1 MLAPS
6 LTSDKIAT
14 IWLSPF
20 EESDVDDRYVSWMQD
35 PGVIRFTEVE
45 AGSATLEN
53 CQNYVRSNN
62 ANADARLWRIMAA
75 DEGHVGNIRLQLT
88 PKHRRGELALIVGRT
103 DLHGRGI
110 GTGAICIVSDYAFAT
125 LKLHKLTCGVYASNQ
140 GSIAAF
146 AKRGYQV
153 EATFRE
159 HVVLDGRFEDVLR
172 LACFG

>member
-1 MLAPS
+1 MLAPG
-6 LTSDKIAT
+6 LTSDSISSV
-14 IWLSPF
+14 WLSPF
-20 EESDVDDRYVSWMQD
+20 EESDVDEQYVAWMQD
-35 PGVIRFTEVE
+35 PAVIRFTEVE

-53 CQNYVRSNN
+53 CRDYVRSNN
-62 ANADARLWRIMAA
+62 VSAAAFLWRIITA
-75 DEGHVGNIRLQLT
+75 DEGHVGNIRLQFT

-103 DLHGRGI
+103 DLHGQGI
-110 GTGAICIVSDYAFAT
+110 GTGAICVVSDYAFST
-125 LKLHKLTCGVYASNQ
+125 LKLHKLTCGIYASNQ
-140 GSIAAF
+140 GSRAAF

>member
-1 MLAPS
+1 MLAPC
-6 LTSDKIAT
+6 LTPDSTST

-20 EESDVDDRYVSWMQD
+20 EESDVDEQYVVWMQD
-35 PGVIRFTEVE
+35 PAVIRFTEVE

-53 CQNYVRSNN
+53 CRDYVRSNN
-62 ANADARLWRIMAA
+62 ASAAAFLWRIMTV

-103 DLHGRGI
+103 DLHGQGI
-110 GTGAICIVSDYAFAT
+110 GTGAICIVSDYAFTA

-146 AKRGYQV
+146 VKRGYQV
-153 EATFRE
+153 EATFRD